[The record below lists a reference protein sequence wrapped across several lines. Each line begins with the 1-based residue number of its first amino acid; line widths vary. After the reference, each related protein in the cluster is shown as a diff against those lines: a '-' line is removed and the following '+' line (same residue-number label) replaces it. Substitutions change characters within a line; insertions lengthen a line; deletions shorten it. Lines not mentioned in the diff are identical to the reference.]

1 MELPPVG
8 IYEEK
13 LSTDI
18 IHTVSPQCQLI
29 CVTLEFPLDSLG
41 TDLQLVK
48 LTQLFQQ
55 GFG

>member
-1 MELPPVG
+1 MG
-8 IYEEK
+8 NYEEK

-18 IHTVSPQCQLI
+18 IHTVSSQCKLI
-29 CVTLEFPLDSLG
+29 CVTPKFPLGSLG

-48 LTQLFQQ
+48 LTQLLQQ